1 MSAARLLLLAWLAIV
16 AGCAGV
22 GLDAFEDPDVEL
34 LALEPLPAR
43 GMEARF
49 LLRLRI
55 VNPNPLKLDIDGLAY
70 EVFLRDAKVLSG
82 ASNERVVIE
91 AYSEGE
97 AALEVAAGML
107 GSLALLRDLMSNPTA
122 DAIPY
127 RLKAKISRRGIGG
140 AIRVRR
146 EGTLDLTRGLRT
158 SLDGGEGARFNT
170 RPCEA
175 GACRTA
181 SVALPGPVPR

>member
-1 MSAARLLLLAWLAIV
+1 MTLRLDDRLPRRTSPARVHHSARQVLLLLGLALLG
-16 AGCAGV
+16 ACAGLSP
-22 GLDAFEDPDVEL
+22 GAFDEPDVEL

-55 VNPNPLKLDIDGLAY
+55 VNPNPVTLDIDGLAY
-70 EVFLRDAKVLSG
+70 EVFLREAKVLSG
-82 ASNERVVIE
+82 ASNERVVVE

-107 GSLALLRDLMSNPTA
+107 GSLSLLRDLMSNPAA

-140 AIRVRR
+140 ALRISR
-146 EGTLDLTRGLRT
+146 EGELDLTRGLR
-158 SLDGGEGARFNT
+158 
-170 RPCEA
+170 
-175 GACRTA
+175 
-181 SVALPGPVPR
+181 

>member
-1 MSAARLLLLAWLAIV
+1 MHPGREKGAPGAARRATSWLLLWACVALI
-16 AGCAGV
+16 AGCAGI
-22 GLDAFEDPDVEL
+22 GLDSFDEPEVEL

-55 VNPNPLKLDIDGLAY
+55 VNPNPVKLDIDGLAY
-70 EVFLRDAKVLSG
+70 EVFLRDTKVLTG
-82 ASNERVVIE
+82 ASSQRVVVD

-107 GSLALLRDLMSNPTA
+107 GSLSLLRDLMSNPT
-122 DAIPY
+122 DGTIPY

-140 AIRVRR
+140 ALRVSR
-146 EGTLDLTRGLRT
+146 EGTLDLGRSLRRST
-158 SLDGGEGARFNT
+158 
-170 RPCEA
+170 
-175 GACRTA
+175 
-181 SVALPGPVPR
+181 

>member
-1 MSAARLLLLAWLAIV
+1 LTGTAGARGAAGAAARARGSVHGLLLLACVALIV
-16 AGCAGV
+16 GCAGI
-22 GLDAFEDPDVEL
+22 GLDSFDEPEVEL

-70 EVFLRDAKVLSG
+70 EVFLRDSKVLSG
-82 ASNERVVIE
+82 ASNERVVVD

-97 AALEVAAGML
+97 AALEVAAGVL
-107 GSLALLRDLMSNPTA
+107 GSLSLLRDLMSHPTA

-140 AIRVRR
+140 ALRVSR
-146 EGTLDLTRGLRT
+146 EGTLDLSQGLRRST
-158 SLDGGEGARFNT
+158 
-170 RPCEA
+170 
-175 GACRTA
+175 
-181 SVALPGPVPR
+181 

>member
-1 MSAARLLLLAWLAIV
+1 MPPGSEKGAPGAARRATPWLLLWACAALI
-16 AGCAGV
+16 AGCAGI
-22 GLDAFEDPDVEL
+22 GLDSFDEPEVEL

-55 VNPNPLKLDIDGLAY
+55 VNPNPVKLDIDGLAY
-70 EVFLRDAKVLSG
+70 EVFLRDTKVLTG
-82 ASNERVVIE
+82 ASSERVVVD

-107 GSLALLRDLMSNPTA
+107 GSLSLLRDLMSNPT
-122 DAIPY
+122 DGAIPY

-140 AIRVRR
+140 ALRVSR
-146 EGTLDLTRGLRT
+146 EGTLDLGRSLRRST
-158 SLDGGEGARFNT
+158 
-170 RPCEA
+170 
-175 GACRTA
+175 
-181 SVALPGPVPR
+181 